1 MDYVSEKNLALLIDA
16 ENISYKYI
24 STIFDELKADWNITI
39 KRIYGDFSK
48 EQLSPWNDI
57 VSQYAL
63 TQIQQLQTT
72 SGKNSSDMALV
83 INAMDILY
91 RNNVDAFCI
100 VSSDSD
106 FSRLISRLKQEGK
119 FTIGMGESKTSKAL
133 INCCDQFKYLNLLY
147 DSTNDE
153 LNEENISLSDN
164 KAEQEETSITP
175 LEEIKSDIIECLES
189 NDKRK
194 GVNIGEIKRYLKN
207 KHSDFDT
214 RNYGCAKFSTF
225 LKKFNDVIE
234 INTANSNN
242 IKLITTKERKEIEN
256 YVRKLLETSKNKT
269 IGYINQL
276 VLEKYPNFTPKD
288 YGYKQV
294 KLFFTSIDGI
304 ELSNNNNI
312 ILSNENNKSFSNLSY
327 ADMQEIVSEH
337 ITQDDFLII
346 KSIVEHLKNEKSI
359 KNNLNKAFELQNIN
373 TEELFEKIKPYL
385 KL

>member
-1 MDYVSEKNLALLIDA
+1 MDYVSEKKLALLIDA

-48 EQLSPWNDI
+48 EQLSPWNNI

-133 INCCDQFKYLNLLY
+133 INCCDQFKYLDLLY

-153 LNEENISLSDN
+153 LNEENTLSDN
-164 KAEQEETSITP
+164 KAEPEETSITP

-207 KHSDFDT
+207 NHSDFDT

-242 IKLITTKERKEIEN
+242 IKLITTNERKEIEN
-256 YVRKLLETSKNKT
+256 YVQQLLETSKNKT

-288 YGYKQV
+288 YGYKQA

-312 ILSNENNKSFSNLSY
+312 ILSNKSNKYFSNLSY
-327 ADMQEIVSEH
+327 TDIQKIVSEH
-337 ITQDDFLII
+337 ITKDEFLII
-346 KSIVEHLKNEKSI
+346 KSIVEHLKNEESI
-359 KNNLNKAFELQNIN
+359 KSNLNKAFELQNIN

-385 KL
+385 KI

>member
-1 MDYVSEKNLALLIDA
+1 MDYVSEKKLALLIDA

-48 EQLSPWNDI
+48 EHLSPWNNI

-133 INCCDQFKYLNLLY
+133 INCCDQFKYLDLLY

-153 LNEENISLSDN
+153 LNEKNISLSDN

-234 INTANSNN
+234 IDIANSNN
-242 IKLITTKERKEIEN
+242 IKLIRTNERKEIES
-256 YVRKLLETSKNKT
+256 YVRHLLETRKNKT

-276 VLEKYPNFTPKD
+276 VLDKYPNFTPKD

-312 ILSNENNKSFSNLSY
+312 ILSNKNNKSFSNLSY
-327 ADMQEIVSEH
+327 ADMQKIVSEH
-337 ITQDDFLII
+337 ITKDEFHII
-346 KSIVEHLKNEKSI
+346 KYIVEHQKDEESI
-359 KNNLNKAFELQNIN
+359 KINLNKAFESQNIN

>member
-1 MDYVSEKNLALLIDA
+1 
-16 ENISYKYI
+16 
-24 STIFDELKADWNITI
+24 
-39 KRIYGDFSK
+39 
-48 EQLSPWNDI
+48 
-57 VSQYAL
+57 
-63 TQIQQLQTT
+63 
-72 SGKNSSDMALV
+72 
-83 INAMDILY
+83 
-91 RNNVDAFCI
+91 
-100 VSSDSD
+100 
-106 FSRLISRLKQEGK
+106 
-119 FTIGMGESKTSKAL
+119 MGESKTSKAL
-133 INCCDQFKYLNLLY
+133 INCCDQFKYLDLLY
-147 DSTNDE
+147 GSTNDE

-194 GVNIGEIKRYLKN
+194 GVNIGEIKRHLKN

-256 YVRKLLETSKNKT
+256 YVRQLLETSKNKT

-312 ILSNENNKSFSNLSY
+312 ILSNNDNIILSNENNKSFSNLSY
-327 ADMQEIVSEH
+327 ADMQKIVSEH
-337 ITQDDFLII
+337 ITKDEFNTI

-359 KNNLNKAFELQNIN
+359 KNNLNKAFESQNIN

>member
-1 MDYVSEKNLALLIDA
+1 MDYVSEKKLALLIDA

-164 KAEQEETSITP
+164 KAEQEETELPQVVQTVQKQTTNGKK
-175 LEEIKSDIIECLES
+175 LKFKQQTDFVFQAES
-189 NDKRK
+189 
-194 GVNIGEIKRYLKN
+194 
-207 KHSDFDT
+207 
-214 RNYGCAKFSTF
+214 
-225 LKKFNDVIE
+225 
-234 INTANSNN
+234 
-242 IKLITTKERKEIEN
+242 
-256 YVRKLLETSKNKT
+256 
-269 IGYINQL
+269 
-276 VLEKYPNFTPKD
+276 VLF
-288 YGYKQV
+288 
-294 KLFFTSIDGI
+294 
-304 ELSNNNNI
+304 
-312 ILSNENNKSFSNLSY
+312 
-327 ADMQEIVSEH
+327 
-337 ITQDDFLII
+337 
-346 KSIVEHLKNEKSI
+346 
-359 KNNLNKAFELQNIN
+359 
-373 TEELFEKIKPYL
+373 LFEYDICCKS
-385 KL
+385 

>member
-1 MDYVSEKNLALLIDA
+1 MDYVSEKKLALLIDA

-57 VSQYAL
+57 VNQYAL

-119 FTIGMGESKTSKAL
+119 FTIGMGESKTSKSL
-133 INCCDQFKYLNLLY
+133 INCCDQFKYLDLLY

-153 LNEENISLSDN
+153 LNKENISLSDN

-189 NDKRK
+189 NDIRK

-234 INTANSNN
+234 IDTANSNN
-242 IKLITTKERKEIEN
+242 IKLIRTNEREEIES
-256 YVRKLLETSKNKT
+256 YVRQLLETRKNKT
-269 IGYINQL
+269 IGFINQL

-288 YGYKQV
+288 YGYKQA

-304 ELSNNNNI
+304 ELSKNNNI
-312 ILSNENNKSFSNLSY
+312 ILSNKNNKSFSNLSY
-327 ADMQEIVSEH
+327 ADMQKIISEH
-337 ITQDDFLII
+337 ITHDEFLII

-359 KNNLNKAFELQNIN
+359 KNNLNKAFESQNIN

>member
-1 MDYVSEKNLALLIDA
+1 MDYVSEKKLALLIDA

-119 FTIGMGESKTSKAL
+119 FTIGMGESNTSKAL

-153 LNEENISLSDN
+153 LNEENISLSEN

-189 NDKRK
+189 NDKRE

-225 LKKFNDVIE
+225 LKKFNDIIE

-242 IKLITTKERKEIEN
+242 IKLITTNERKEIES
-256 YVRKLLETSKNKT
+256 YVRQLLETSKNKT

-276 VLEKYPNFTPKD
+276 VLEKYPNFKPKD

-304 ELSNNNNI
+304 ELSNNDNI
-312 ILSNENNKSFSNLSY
+312 ILSNENNKSFLNLSY
-327 ADMQEIVSEH
+327 ADMQKIVSEH

-346 KSIVEHLKNEKSI
+346 KAIVENLKNEKSI
-359 KNNLNKAFELQNIN
+359 KNNLNKAFESQNIN
-373 TEELFEKIKPYL
+373 TEELFEEIKPYL

>member
-1 MDYVSEKNLALLIDA
+1 
-16 ENISYKYI
+16 
-24 STIFDELKADWNITI
+24 
-39 KRIYGDFSK
+39 
-48 EQLSPWNDI
+48 
-57 VSQYAL
+57 
-63 TQIQQLQTT
+63 
-72 SGKNSSDMALV
+72 MALV

-147 DSTNDE
+147 DNTNDE
-153 LNEENISLSDN
+153 LNKENISLSDN

-189 NDKRK
+189 NDKRE

-234 INTANSNN
+234 INTANPNN

-256 YVRKLLETSKNKT
+256 YVRQLLETRKNKT

-288 YGYKQV
+288 YGYKQA

-327 ADMQEIVSEH
+327 ADMQKIVSEH
-337 ITQDDFLII
+337 ITKDEFNTI

-359 KNNLNKAFELQNIN
+359 KNNLNKAFESQNIN
-373 TEELFEKIKPYL
+373 TEELFEEIKPYL